1 MKVLF
6 IDVLCGTGSTGRIV
20 TDLCKSLKN
29 EGHDALVAFGRGE
42 PKNWDKTYKIS
53 SKWDTRYHALMTRLC
68 DRCGLHSKRATMK
81 LLKVIVEYNPDIIH
95 LHDIHGYYVN
105 LKMLFKF
112 LKKFGK
118 PIVWTQHDCWA
129 FTGHCAYFDL
139 AGCERWRTQCCKC
152 PQKKE
157 YPKTVGKS
165 RAKKNYRDKK
175 KWFTSLDETQ
185 MMLSTPSEWVVEL
198 VRQSFLGKYHVRAI
212 PNGIDTKVF
221 KPTESDFRR
230 KYNLEDKKIILGVA
244 AEWTKRKGL
253 TDFIKL
259 SSMLTNEYKIVL
271 VGLSDKQL
279 KNLPENILG
288 LKKTSSI
295 QELVGIYS
303 TADVFVNPTYE
314 ETFGLTTVEAQ
325 ACGTPAIVYNTGGCL
340 GTAPKENFC
349 EQGNVEMLYE
359 MMKKKI
365 ASTQKVMIEI
375 GKFTKEKMMA
385 GYLDLYNSCLGE

>member
-129 FTGHCAYFDL
+129 FTGHCAHFEL
-139 AGCERWRTQCCKC
+139 AKCEKWKTQCLKC

-157 YPKTVGKS
+157 YPKCIGKS
-165 RAKKNYRDKK
+165 RAKKNYREKK
-175 KWFTSLDETQ
+175 MWFANLDERDLILT
-185 MMLSTPSEWVVEL
+185 SPSEWLAGL
-198 VRQSFLGKYHVRAI
+198 VRQSFLGKYQVKVV
-212 PNGIDTKVF
+212 PNGIDTNSF
-221 KPTESDFRR
+221 RPTKSDFRD
-230 KYNLEDKKIILGVA
+230 KYNLENKKIILGVA
-244 AEWTKRKGL
+244 SDWSKKKGL
-253 TDFIKL
+253 HDFIKL
-259 SSMLTNEYKIVL
+259 SGMLSDDYKIVL
-271 VGLSDKQL
+271 VGLNDKQL
-279 KNLPENILG
+279 KTLPRKILG
-288 LKKTSSI
+288 IRRTANV
-295 QELVGIYS
+295 QELAGVYS
-303 TADVFVNPTYE
+303 AADIFVNPTYE

-325 ACGTPAIVYNTGGCL
+325 ACGTPAIVYDTGGCL
-340 GTAPKENFC
+340 ETVPEGNLC
-349 EQGNVEMLYE
+349 DQGNVKMLRDMIKKFTSEEKTVKEM
-359 MMKKKI
+359 
-365 ASTQKVMIEI
+365 
-375 GKFTKEKMMA
+375 KFTKEKMMSE
-385 GYLDLYNSCLGE
+385 YLQLYKEVLR